1 MAGKAGPKS
10 SSEESLSREVSTL
23 SVIAQVYPYEPDSA
37 PLPVAGLER
46 FLEGV
51 STISS
56 STKPTDQQ
64 GLYMTSTSYL
74 RGLW

>member
-10 SSEESLSREVSTL
+10 SSEESLS
-23 SVIAQVYPYEPDSA
+23 DSA